1 MKENIFIQV
10 GNDEKEIGFLKT
22 EAKKLWKSA
31 GNKVKDIK
39 SMDFYIKPHENKC
52 YYSIN
57 NDFNGSINLF

>member
-10 GNDEKEIGFLKT
+10 GNDENEIGFLKT
-22 EAKKLWKSA
+22 EAKAAWKEI

-39 SMDFYIKPHENKC
+39 TMDFYIKPHENKC

-57 NDFNGSINLF
+57 KDFTGSIDLF